1 MSGFIKKIWKDR
13 VTEFPTR
20 RSLTK
25 QDGSVELVTVAREE
39 GTVSQEGD
47 AFSAQNMN
55 DLEERVK
62 TAFDAVDSS
71 LSGFSFRKNSEGEKE
86 VSTDGGSTWENF
98 SSGASLLWTNPNPN
112 NTFDA
117 QTVSLDLSAYELIG
131 ITVNASYN
139 NVGELPRVMHVLH
152 KTNSKQVLCTNQC
165 DKNND
170 MMQLRPVTSVSD
182 SGITFGKALC
192 EWSGRS
198 EQIYYCIPYQIFGFK
213 KGFEF

>member
-1 MSGFIKKIWKDR
+1 MADLKTTYKDDVLNTSVNEKR
-13 VTEFPTR
+13 RFNMIQNADGTFSFEDVTEY
-20 RSLTK
+20 
-25 QDGSVELVTVAREE
+25 
-39 GTVSQEGD
+39 SQVGD
-47 AFSAQNMN
+47 SFGAADINTTN
-55 DLEERVK
+55 KKVNEI
-62 TAFDAVDSS
+62 DSS
-71 LSGFSFRKNSEGEKE
+71 LNGFSFRKNSEGEKE
-86 VSTDGGSTWENF
+86 VSTDGGTTWENF
-98 SSGASLLWTNPNPN
+98 NSGASLLWTNPNPN

-117 QTVSLDLSAYELIG
+117 QTLSLDLSAYELIG

-192 EWSGRS
+192 EWNGRS
-198 EQIYYCIPYQIFGFK
+198 EQVYYCIPYQIFGFK
-213 KGFEF
+213 KGFEYN